1 MKSSRSETLFSAGE
15 RLRPWPAGR
24 DDQIQPGALGD
35 EGSATQDSLTDGLLH
50 APEYTRLS
58 CMRTGPCRRF
68 Y

>member
-1 MKSSRSETLFSAGE
+1 MALLDAMIR
-15 RLRPWPAGR
+15 
-24 DDQIQPGALGD
+24 IQPGALGD

-50 APEYTRLS
+50 APEYTRPG